1 MDRLKQIRIFT
12 EVARAQSFSATAR
25 RFGMSRASVTKHIAA
40 LEQAFSVLLLNR
52 TTQHVV
58 LTETGRQLMEGGM
71 RLLEDFDLLEARI
84 RSTESEPR
92 GTIRVGTPPTFGA
105 TRLMPA
111 VVAFTKKYPDIRVAL
126 HLDNGSADLV
136 RDSLDVSL
144 RITNTLRDSSHVARF
159 LVHVPQ
165 VLVAAQSYLDAHGSP
180 QVPSDLLQH
189 NCLVHRMN
197 APVDTWRFG
206 KDGGGQIAIQ
216 VSGSISSNFGEVLRT
231 SALLGAGISLHAIYM
246 VEEDIRA
253 GRLQVVMPDFEPLGF
268 VVNAIYSRRNPP
280 ARVSMF
286 LDFLREWFPRSANSP
301 HGNDMAAG
309 MDDAVPDPIDRED
322 LSPVRPKD

>member
-126 HLDNGSADLV
+126 HLDDGSADLV

-165 VLVAAQSYLDAHGSP
+165 VLVAAQSYLDTHGSP
-180 QVPSDLLQH
+180 RVPSDLLQH

-197 APVDTWRFG
+197 APIDTWRFG
-206 KDGGGQIAIQ
+206 KDGAQIAIQ

-246 VEEDIRA
+246 VEEDIRS
-253 GRLQVVMPDFEPLGF
+253 GRLKVVMPDFEPLGF

-286 LDFLREWFPRSANSP
+286 LDFLREWFPRNASGP
-301 HGNDMAAG
+301 HQENIA
-309 MDDAVPDPIDRED
+309 DDAERSGLSSIDSED
-322 LSPVRPKD
+322 LSPVRPEG

>member
-1 MDRLKQIRIFT
+1 MDRLKQIRLFT

-84 RSTESEPR
+84 RNTESEPR
-92 GTIRVGTPPTFGA
+92 GIIRVGTPPTFGA

-144 RITNTLRDSSHVARF
+144 RITNVLRDSSHVARF
-159 LVHVPQ
+159 LVHIPQ
-165 VLVAAQSYLDAHGSP
+165 VLVASQAYIDVHGEP
-180 QVPSDLLQH
+180 RVPSDLLQH

-206 KDGGGQIAIQ
+206 KDGGQIAIQ

-246 VEEDIRA
+246 VEEDLRA
-253 GRLQVVMPDFEPLGF
+253 GRLKIVMPDFEPLGF

-286 LDFLREWFPRSANSP
+286 LDFLREWFPRSANDP
-301 HGNDMAAG
+301 HEDAMAVEA
-309 MDDAVPDPIDRED
+309 DDAASPSIDSGD
-322 LSPVRPKD
+322 LSPVRPED